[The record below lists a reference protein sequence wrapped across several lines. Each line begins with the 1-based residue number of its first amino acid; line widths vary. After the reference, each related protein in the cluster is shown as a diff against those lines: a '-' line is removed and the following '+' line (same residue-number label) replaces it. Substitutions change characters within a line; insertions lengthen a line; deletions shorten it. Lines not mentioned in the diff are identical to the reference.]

1 MVTNNANS
9 DLTAKKQKEKKVI
22 PMMMVIVIIVGF
34 FIGVASFCMAYT
46 YMMSD
51 ETSEPTE
58 ERFSANGVLKQA
70 QANLI
75 GSDIDAV
82 VKAIDKE
89 ASTISFY
96 NLKNDTNS
104 TVNVT
109 DKTIFPKDVTMD
121 TVAVGDI
128 YTYKFDKDENITEIK
143 NCQKAW
149 TVEDIGVSI
158 NTSAKLVKFSDT
170 SSKDNAEKSY
180 KYVEGLTSVS
190 YKNQPKTLENISPL
204 DYVKIKGYDNGKIN
218 RAYSIEILKSHG
230 EIQFQNMDSISNA
243 KVYINDKQYSMKSDS
258 RVLLTEGTYNV
269 KVTGSNTMDITK
281 QVNVV
286 PDNPTVIDLS
296 KIQVKTGVLN
306 ITSNVDGY
314 KLYLNDKEQNA
325 GESPLLEYG
334 TYTVKATK
342 DGYKDFT
349 SSVTIDS
356 DTNTLNIKMKKSETG
371 GTLNLNSVPS
381 SAEIYIDGSYAG
393 TGSVSRSVALGSYV
407 VECKADGYNSDKK
420 QINVSADGQVINL
433 TSSLHLLNK
442 NNNDKYYTCSL
453 RTGIIYF
460 YKKNTYW

>member
-243 KVYINDKQYSMKSDS
+243 KVYINDKQYTMKSDT

-433 TSSLHLLNK
+433 TFQL
-442 NNNDKYYTCSL
+442 TPAE
-453 RTGIIYF
+453 
-460 YKKNTYW
+460 

>member
-1 MVTNNANS
+1 
-9 DLTAKKQKEKKVI
+9 
-22 PMMMVIVIIVGF
+22 MMVIVIIVGF

-433 TSSLHLLNK
+433 TFQL
-442 NNNDKYYTCSL
+442 TPAE
-453 RTGIIYF
+453 
-460 YKKNTYW
+460 

>member
-22 PMMMVIVIIVGF
+22 PMMMVIVVIVGF

-82 VKAIDKE
+82 VKSIDKE
-89 ASTISFY
+89 ANTIVFY
-96 NLKNDTNS
+96 NLKNDTSS

-109 DKTIFPKDVTMD
+109 DTTIFPKNVTMD
-121 TVAVGDI
+121 TIAVGDI

-143 NCQKAW
+143 TCQKSW

-158 NTSAKLVKFSDT
+158 NTSAKLIKFSDT

-243 KVYINDKQYSMKSDS
+243 KIYINDKQYSMKSDS

-286 PDNPTVIDLS
+286 PDNPTVVDLS

-306 ITSNVDGY
+306 ISSNVDGY
-314 KLYLNDKEQNA
+314 KLYLNDKEQNT

-420 QINVSADGQVINL
+420 QINVSGDGQVINL
-433 TSSLHLLNK
+433 TFQL
-442 NNNDKYYTCSL
+442 TPAE
-453 RTGIIYF
+453 
-460 YKKNTYW
+460 

>member
-22 PMMMVIVIIVGF
+22 PMMMVIVVIVGF

-82 VKAIDKE
+82 VKSIDKE
-89 ASTISFY
+89 ANTIVFY
-96 NLKNDTNS
+96 NLKNDTSS

-109 DKTIFPKDVTMD
+109 DTTIFPKNVTMD
-121 TVAVGDI
+121 TIAVGDI

-143 NCQKAW
+143 TCQKSW

-158 NTSAKLVKFSDT
+158 NTSAKLIKFSDT

-243 KVYINDKQYSMKSDS
+243 KIYINDKQYSMKSDS

-286 PDNPTVIDLS
+286 PDNPTVVDLS

-306 ITSNVDGY
+306 ISSNVDGY
-314 KLYLNDKEQNA
+314 KLYLNDKEQNT

-356 DTNTLNIKMKKSETG
+356 DTNTLDIKMKKSETS

-433 TSSLHLLNK
+433 TFQL
-442 NNNDKYYTCSL
+442 TPAE
-453 RTGIIYF
+453 
-460 YKKNTYW
+460 

>member
-22 PMMMVIVIIVGF
+22 PMMMVIVVIVGF

-82 VKAIDKE
+82 VKSIDKE
-89 ASTISFY
+89 ANTIVFY
-96 NLKNDTNS
+96 NLKNDTSS

-109 DKTIFPKDVTMD
+109 DTTIFPKNVTMD
-121 TVAVGDI
+121 TIAVGDI

-143 NCQKAW
+143 TCQKSW

-158 NTSAKLVKFSDT
+158 NTSAKLIKFSDT

-204 DYVKIKGYDNGKIN
+204 DYVKINGYDNGKIN

-243 KVYINDKQYSMKSDS
+243 KIYINDKQYSMKSDS

-286 PDNPTVIDLS
+286 PDNPTVVDLS

-306 ITSNVDGY
+306 ISSNVDGY
-314 KLYLNDKEQNA
+314 KLYLNDKEQNT

-356 DTNTLNIKMKKSETG
+356 DTNTLDIKMKKSETG

-433 TSSLHLLNK
+433 TFQL
-442 NNNDKYYTCSL
+442 TPAE
-453 RTGIIYF
+453 
-460 YKKNTYW
+460 

>member
-325 GESPLLEYG
+325 GESPLFEYG

-433 TSSLHLLNK
+433 TFQL
-442 NNNDKYYTCSL
+442 TPAE
-453 RTGIIYF
+453 
-460 YKKNTYW
+460 

>member
-22 PMMMVIVIIVGF
+22 PMMMVIVVIVGF

-82 VKAIDKE
+82 VKSIDKE
-89 ASTISFY
+89 ANTIVFY
-96 NLKNDTNS
+96 NLKNDTSS

-109 DKTIFPKDVTMD
+109 DTTIFPKNVTMD
-121 TVAVGDI
+121 TIAVGDI

-143 NCQKAW
+143 TCQKSW

-158 NTSAKLVKFSDT
+158 NTSAKLIKFSDT

-243 KVYINDKQYSMKSDS
+243 KIYINDKQYSMKSDS

-286 PDNPTVIDLS
+286 PDNPTVVDLS

-306 ITSNVDGY
+306 ISSNVDGY
-314 KLYLNDKEQNA
+314 KLYLNDKEQNT

-356 DTNTLNIKMKKSETG
+356 DTNTLDIKMKKSETG

-393 TGSVSRSVALGSYV
+393 TGSISRSVALGSYV

-433 TSSLHLLNK
+433 TFQL
-442 NNNDKYYTCSL
+442 TPAE
-453 RTGIIYF
+453 
-460 YKKNTYW
+460 

>member
-22 PMMMVIVIIVGF
+22 PMMMVIVVIVGF

-82 VKAIDKE
+82 VKSIDKE
-89 ASTISFY
+89 ANTIAFY
-96 NLKNDTNS
+96 NLKNDTSS

-109 DKTIFPKDVTMD
+109 DTTIFPKNVTMD
-121 TVAVGDI
+121 TIAVGDI

-143 NCQKAW
+143 TCQKSW

-158 NTSAKLVKFSDT
+158 NTSAKLIKFSDT

-243 KVYINDKQYSMKSDS
+243 KIYINDKQYSMKSDS

-286 PDNPTVIDLS
+286 PDNPTVVDLS
-296 KIQVKTGVLN
+296 KIHVKTGVLN
-306 ITSNVDGY
+306 ISSNVDGY
-314 KLYLNDKEQNA
+314 KLYLNDKEQNT

-356 DTNTLNIKMKKSETG
+356 DTNTLDIKMKKSETG

-433 TSSLHLLNK
+433 TFQL
-442 NNNDKYYTCSL
+442 TPAE
-453 RTGIIYF
+453 
-460 YKKNTYW
+460 

>member
-230 EIQFQNMDSISNA
+230 EIQLQNMDSISNA

-433 TSSLHLLNK
+433 TFQL
-442 NNNDKYYTCSL
+442 TPAE
-453 RTGIIYF
+453 
-460 YKKNTYW
+460 

>member
-22 PMMMVIVIIVGF
+22 PMMMVIVVIVGF

-82 VKAIDKE
+82 VKSIDKE
-89 ASTISFY
+89 ANTIVFY
-96 NLKNDTNS
+96 NLKNDTSS

-109 DKTIFPKDVTMD
+109 DTTIFPKNVTMD
-121 TVAVGDI
+121 TIAVGDI

-143 NCQKAW
+143 TCQKSW

-158 NTSAKLVKFSDT
+158 NTSAKLIKFSDT

-243 KVYINDKQYSMKSDS
+243 KIYINDKQYSMKSDS

-286 PDNPTVIDLS
+286 PDNPTVVDLS

-306 ITSNVDGY
+306 ISSNVDGY
-314 KLYLNDKEQNA
+314 KLYLNDKEQNT

-356 DTNTLNIKMKKSETG
+356 DTNTLDIKMKKSETG

-433 TSSLHLLNK
+433 TFQL
-442 NNNDKYYTCSL
+442 T
-453 RTGIIYF
+453 RAE
-460 YKKNTYW
+460 

>member
-51 ETSEPTE
+51 EISEPTE

-281 QVNVV
+281 QVNVI

-433 TSSLHLLNK
+433 TFQL
-442 NNNDKYYTCSL
+442 TPAE
-453 RTGIIYF
+453 
-460 YKKNTYW
+460 

>member
-51 ETSEPTE
+51 EISEPTE

-218 RAYSIEILKSHG
+218 RAYSIEILKTHG

-433 TSSLHLLNK
+433 TFQL
-442 NNNDKYYTCSL
+442 TPAE
-453 RTGIIYF
+453 
-460 YKKNTYW
+460 

>member
-22 PMMMVIVIIVGF
+22 PMMMVIVVIVGF

-82 VKAIDKE
+82 VKSIDKE
-89 ASTISFY
+89 ANTIVFY
-96 NLKNDTNS
+96 NLKNDTSS

-109 DKTIFPKDVTMD
+109 DTTIFPKNVTMD
-121 TVAVGDI
+121 TIAVGDI

-143 NCQKAW
+143 TCQKSW
-149 TVEDIGVSI
+149 PVEDIGVSI
-158 NTSAKLVKFSDT
+158 NTSAKLIKFSDT
-170 SSKDNAEKSY
+170 SSKDNSEKSY

-243 KVYINDKQYSMKSDS
+243 KIYINDKQYSMKSDS

-286 PDNPTVIDLS
+286 PDNPTVVDLS

-306 ITSNVDGY
+306 ISSNVDGY
-314 KLYLNDKEQNA
+314 KLYLNDKEQNT

-356 DTNTLNIKMKKSETG
+356 DTNTLDIKMKKSETS

-433 TSSLHLLNK
+433 TFQL
-442 NNNDKYYTCSL
+442 TPAE
-453 RTGIIYF
+453 
-460 YKKNTYW
+460 

>member
-371 GTLNLNSVPS
+371 GALNLNSVPS

-433 TSSLHLLNK
+433 TFQL
-442 NNNDKYYTCSL
+442 TPAE
-453 RTGIIYF
+453 
-460 YKKNTYW
+460 

>member
-1 MVTNNANS
+1 
-9 DLTAKKQKEKKVI
+9 
-22 PMMMVIVIIVGF
+22 
-34 FIGVASFCMAYT
+34 
-46 YMMSD
+46 MMSD

-433 TSSLHLLNK
+433 TFQL
-442 NNNDKYYTCSL
+442 TPAE
-453 RTGIIYF
+453 
-460 YKKNTYW
+460 

>member
-22 PMMMVIVIIVGF
+22 PMMMVIVVIVGF

-82 VKAIDKE
+82 VKSIDKE
-89 ASTISFY
+89 ANTIVFY
-96 NLKNDTNS
+96 NLKNDTSS

-109 DKTIFPKDVTMD
+109 DTTIFPKNVTMD
-121 TVAVGDI
+121 TIAVGDI

-143 NCQKAW
+143 TCQKSW

-158 NTSAKLVKFSDT
+158 NTSAKLIKFSDT

-243 KVYINDKQYSMKSDS
+243 KIYINDKQYSMKSDS

-269 KVTGSNTMDITK
+269 KVTGSNTMDITE

-286 PDNPTVIDLS
+286 PDNPTVVDLS

-306 ITSNVDGY
+306 ISSNVDGY
-314 KLYLNDKEQNA
+314 KLYLNDKEQNT

-356 DTNTLNIKMKKSETG
+356 DTNTLDIKMKKSETS

-433 TSSLHLLNK
+433 TFQL
-442 NNNDKYYTCSL
+442 TPAE
-453 RTGIIYF
+453 
-460 YKKNTYW
+460 

>member
-1 MVTNNANS
+1 
-9 DLTAKKQKEKKVI
+9 
-22 PMMMVIVIIVGF
+22 MVIVIIVGF

-433 TSSLHLLNK
+433 TFQL
-442 NNNDKYYTCSL
+442 TPAE
-453 RTGIIYF
+453 
-460 YKKNTYW
+460 

>member
-22 PMMMVIVIIVGF
+22 PMMMVIVVIVGF

-82 VKAIDKE
+82 VKSIDKE
-89 ASTISFY
+89 ANPIVFY
-96 NLKNDTNS
+96 NLKYDTSS

-109 DKTIFPKDVTMD
+109 DTTIFPKNVTMD
-121 TVAVGDI
+121 TIAVGDI

-143 NCQKAW
+143 TCQKSW

-158 NTSAKLVKFSDT
+158 NTSAKLIKFSDT

-243 KVYINDKQYSMKSDS
+243 KIYINDKQYSMKSDS

-286 PDNPTVIDLS
+286 PDNPTVVDLS

-306 ITSNVDGY
+306 ISSNVDGY
-314 KLYLNDKEQNA
+314 KLYLNDKEQNT

-356 DTNTLNIKMKKSETG
+356 DTNTLDIKMKKSETG

-433 TSSLHLLNK
+433 TFQL
-442 NNNDKYYTCSL
+442 TPAE
-453 RTGIIYF
+453 
-460 YKKNTYW
+460 

>member
-420 QINVSADGQVINL
+420 QINVSADAQVINL
-433 TSSLHLLNK
+433 TFQL
-442 NNNDKYYTCSL
+442 TPAE
-453 RTGIIYF
+453 
-460 YKKNTYW
+460 

>member
-269 KVTGSNTMDITK
+269 KVTASNSMDITK

-433 TSSLHLLNK
+433 TFQL
-442 NNNDKYYTCSL
+442 TPAE
-453 RTGIIYF
+453 
-460 YKKNTYW
+460 

>member
-269 KVTGSNTMDITK
+269 KVTGSNIMDITK

-433 TSSLHLLNK
+433 TFQL
-442 NNNDKYYTCSL
+442 TPAE
-453 RTGIIYF
+453 
-460 YKKNTYW
+460 

>member
-325 GESPLLEYG
+325 GESPLLDYG

-433 TSSLHLLNK
+433 TFQL
-442 NNNDKYYTCSL
+442 TPAE
-453 RTGIIYF
+453 
-460 YKKNTYW
+460 

>member
-22 PMMMVIVIIVGF
+22 PMMMVIVVIVGF

-82 VKAIDKE
+82 VKSIDKE
-89 ASTISFY
+89 ANTIVFY
-96 NLKNDTNS
+96 NLKNDTSS

-109 DKTIFPKDVTMD
+109 DTTIFPKNVTMD
-121 TVAVGDI
+121 TIAVGDI

-143 NCQKAW
+143 TCQKSW

-158 NTSAKLVKFSDT
+158 NTSAKLIKFSDT

-218 RAYSIEILKSHG
+218 RAYSIEILNSHG

-243 KVYINDKQYSMKSDS
+243 KIYINDKQYSMKSDS

-286 PDNPTVIDLS
+286 PDNPTVVDLS

-306 ITSNVDGY
+306 ISSNVDGY
-314 KLYLNDKEQNA
+314 KLYLNDKEQNT

-433 TSSLHLLNK
+433 TFQL
-442 NNNDKYYTCSL
+442 TPAE
-453 RTGIIYF
+453 
-460 YKKNTYW
+460 

>member
-22 PMMMVIVIIVGF
+22 PMMMVIVVIVGF

-82 VKAIDKE
+82 VKSIDKE
-89 ASTISFY
+89 ANTIVFY
-96 NLKNDTNS
+96 NLKNDTSS

-109 DKTIFPKDVTMD
+109 DTTIFPKNVTMD
-121 TVAVGDI
+121 TIAVGDI

-143 NCQKAW
+143 TCQKSW

-158 NTSAKLVKFSDT
+158 NTSAKLIKFSDT

-243 KVYINDKQYSMKSDS
+243 KIYINDKQYSMKSDS

-286 PDNPTVIDLS
+286 PDNPTVVDLS

-306 ITSNVDGY
+306 ISSNVDGY
-314 KLYLNDKEQNA
+314 KLYLNDKEQNT

-349 SSVTIDS
+349 SSVTIAS
-356 DTNTLNIKMKKSETG
+356 DTNT
-371 GTLNLNSVPS
+371 
-381 SAEIYIDGSYAG
+381 
-393 TGSVSRSVALGSYV
+393 SVALGSYV

-433 TSSLHLLNK
+433 TFQL
-442 NNNDKYYTCSL
+442 TPAE
-453 RTGIIYF
+453 
-460 YKKNTYW
+460 

>member
-22 PMMMVIVIIVGF
+22 PMMMVIVVIVGF

-82 VKAIDKE
+82 VKSIDKE
-89 ASTISFY
+89 ANTIVFY
-96 NLKNDTNS
+96 NLKNDTSS

-109 DKTIFPKDVTMD
+109 DTTIFPKNVTMD
-121 TVAVGDI
+121 TIAVGDI

-143 NCQKAW
+143 TCQKSW

-158 NTSAKLVKFSDT
+158 NTSAKLIKFSDT
-170 SSKDNAEKSY
+170 SSQDNAEKSY

-243 KVYINDKQYSMKSDS
+243 KIYINDKQYSMKSDS

-286 PDNPTVIDLS
+286 PDNPTVVDLS

-306 ITSNVDGY
+306 ISSNVDGY
-314 KLYLNDKEQNA
+314 KLYLNDKEQNT

-433 TSSLHLLNK
+433 TFQL
-442 NNNDKYYTCSL
+442 TPAE
-453 RTGIIYF
+453 
-460 YKKNTYW
+460 

>member
-1 MVTNNANS
+1 
-9 DLTAKKQKEKKVI
+9 
-22 PMMMVIVIIVGF
+22 MVIVVIVGF

-82 VKAIDKE
+82 VKSIDKE
-89 ASTISFY
+89 ANTIVFY
-96 NLKNDTNS
+96 NLKNDTSS

-109 DKTIFPKDVTMD
+109 DTTIFPRNVTMD
-121 TVAVGDI
+121 TIAVGDI

-143 NCQKAW
+143 TCQKSW

-158 NTSAKLVKFSDT
+158 NTSAKLIKFSDT

-243 KVYINDKQYSMKSDS
+243 KIYINDKQYSMKSDS

-286 PDNPTVIDLS
+286 PDNPTVVDLS

-306 ITSNVDGY
+306 ISSNVDGY
-314 KLYLNDKEQNA
+314 KLYLNDKEQNT

-356 DTNTLNIKMKKSETG
+356 DTNTLDIKMKKSETG

-433 TSSLHLLNK
+433 TFQL
-442 NNNDKYYTCSL
+442 TPAE
-453 RTGIIYF
+453 
-460 YKKNTYW
+460 

>member
-22 PMMMVIVIIVGF
+22 PMMMVIVVIVGF

-82 VKAIDKE
+82 VKSIDKE
-89 ASTISFY
+89 ANTIVFY
-96 NLKNDTNS
+96 NLKNDTSS

-109 DKTIFPKDVTMD
+109 DTTIFPKNVTMD
-121 TVAVGDI
+121 TIAVGDI

-143 NCQKAW
+143 TCQKSW

-158 NTSAKLVKFSDT
+158 NTSAKLIKFSDT

-243 KVYINDKQYSMKSDS
+243 KIYINDKQYSMKSDS

-286 PDNPTVIDLS
+286 PDNPTVVDLS

-306 ITSNVDGY
+306 ISSNVDGY
-314 KLYLNDKEQNA
+314 KLYLNDKEQNT

-356 DTNTLNIKMKKSETG
+356 DTNTLDIKMKKSETS

-433 TSSLHLLNK
+433 TFHL
-442 NNNDKYYTCSL
+442 TPAE
-453 RTGIIYF
+453 
-460 YKKNTYW
+460 

>member
-325 GESPLLEYG
+325 GETPLLEYG

-433 TSSLHLLNK
+433 TFQL
-442 NNNDKYYTCSL
+442 TPAE
-453 RTGIIYF
+453 
-460 YKKNTYW
+460 

>member
-22 PMMMVIVIIVGF
+22 PMMMVIVVIVGF

-82 VKAIDKE
+82 VKSIDKE
-89 ASTISFY
+89 ANTIAFY
-96 NLKNDTNS
+96 NLKNDTSS

-109 DKTIFPKDVTMD
+109 DTTIFPKNVTMD
-121 TVAVGDI
+121 TIAVGDI

-143 NCQKAW
+143 TCQKSW

-158 NTSAKLVKFSDT
+158 NTSAKLIKFSDT

-230 EIQFQNMDSISNA
+230 EIQFQNMDSMSNA
-243 KVYINDKQYSMKSDS
+243 KIYINDKQYSMKSDS

-286 PDNPTVIDLS
+286 PDNPTVVDLS

-306 ITSNVDGY
+306 ISSNVDGY
-314 KLYLNDKEQNA
+314 KLYLNDKEQNT

-356 DTNTLNIKMKKSETG
+356 DTNTLDIKMKKSETG

-433 TSSLHLLNK
+433 TFQL
-442 NNNDKYYTCSL
+442 TPAE
-453 RTGIIYF
+453 
-460 YKKNTYW
+460 

>member
-22 PMMMVIVIIVGF
+22 PMMMVIVVIVGF

-82 VKAIDKE
+82 VKSIDKE
-89 ASTISFY
+89 ANTIAFY
-96 NLKNDTNS
+96 NLKNDTSS

-109 DKTIFPKDVTMD
+109 DTTIFPKNVTMD
-121 TVAVGDI
+121 TIAVGDI

-143 NCQKAW
+143 TCQKAW

-158 NTSAKLVKFSDT
+158 NTSAKLIKFSDT

-230 EIQFQNMDSISNA
+230 EIQFQNMDTISNA
-243 KVYINDKQYSMKSDS
+243 KIYINDKQYSMKSDS

-314 KLYLNDKEQNA
+314 KLYLNDKEQNT

-433 TSSLHLLNK
+433 TFQL
-442 NNNDKYYTCSL
+442 TPAE
-453 RTGIIYF
+453 
-460 YKKNTYW
+460 

>member
-269 KVTGSNTMDITK
+269 KVTGSNTMDISK

-433 TSSLHLLNK
+433 TFQL
-442 NNNDKYYTCSL
+442 TPAE
-453 RTGIIYF
+453 
-460 YKKNTYW
+460 

>member
-22 PMMMVIVIIVGF
+22 PMMMVIVVIVGF

-82 VKAIDKE
+82 VKSIDKE
-89 ASTISFY
+89 ANTIAFY
-96 NLKNDTNS
+96 NLKNDTSS

-109 DKTIFPKDVTMD
+109 DTTIFPKNVTMD
-121 TVAVGDI
+121 TIAVGDI

-143 NCQKAW
+143 TCQKSW

-158 NTSAKLVKFSDT
+158 NTSAKLIKFSDT

-243 KVYINDKQYSMKSDS
+243 KIYINDTQYSMKSDS

-286 PDNPTVIDLS
+286 PDNPTVVDLS

-306 ITSNVDGY
+306 ISSNVDGY
-314 KLYLNDKEQNA
+314 KLYLNDKEQNT

-356 DTNTLNIKMKKSETG
+356 DTNTLDIKMKKSETG

-433 TSSLHLLNK
+433 TFQL
-442 NNNDKYYTCSL
+442 TPAE
-453 RTGIIYF
+453 
-460 YKKNTYW
+460 

>member
-22 PMMMVIVIIVGF
+22 PMMMVIVVIVGF

-82 VKAIDKE
+82 VKSIDKE
-89 ASTISFY
+89 ANTIVFY
-96 NLKNDTNS
+96 NLKNDTSS

-109 DKTIFPKDVTMD
+109 DTTIFPKNVTMD
-121 TVAVGDI
+121 TIAVGDI

-143 NCQKAW
+143 TCQKSW

-158 NTSAKLVKFSDT
+158 NTSAKLIKFSDT

-243 KVYINDKQYSMKSDS
+243 KIYINDKQYSMKSDS

-281 QVNVV
+281 QVNIV
-286 PDNPTVIDLS
+286 PDNPTVVDLS

-306 ITSNVDGY
+306 ISSNVDGY
-314 KLYLNDKEQNA
+314 KLYLNDKEQNT

-356 DTNTLNIKMKKSETG
+356 DTNTLDIKMKKSETG

-433 TSSLHLLNK
+433 TFQL
-442 NNNDKYYTCSL
+442 TPAE
-453 RTGIIYF
+453 
-460 YKKNTYW
+460 

>member
-306 ITSNVDGY
+306 ITSNLDGY

-433 TSSLHLLNK
+433 TFQL
-442 NNNDKYYTCSL
+442 TPAE
-453 RTGIIYF
+453 
-460 YKKNTYW
+460 

>member
-22 PMMMVIVIIVGF
+22 PMMMVIVVIVGF

-82 VKAIDKE
+82 VKSIDKE
-89 ASTISFY
+89 ANTIAFY
-96 NLKNDTNS
+96 NLKNDTSS

-109 DKTIFPKDVTMD
+109 DTTIFPKNVTMD
-121 TVAVGDI
+121 TIAVGDI

-143 NCQKAW
+143 TCQKSW

-158 NTSAKLVKFSDT
+158 NTSAKLIKFSDT

-180 KYVEGLTSVS
+180 KYVEGLTS
-190 YKNQPKTLENISPL
+190 ISPL

-243 KVYINDKQYSMKSDS
+243 KIYINDKQYSMKSDS

-286 PDNPTVIDLS
+286 PDNPTVVDLS

-306 ITSNVDGY
+306 ISSNVDGY
-314 KLYLNDKEQNA
+314 KLYLNDKEQNT

-356 DTNTLNIKMKKSETG
+356 DTNTLDIKMKKSETG

-433 TSSLHLLNK
+433 TFQL
-442 NNNDKYYTCSL
+442 TPAE
-453 RTGIIYF
+453 
-460 YKKNTYW
+460 

>member
-22 PMMMVIVIIVGF
+22 PMMMVIVVIVGF

-82 VKAIDKE
+82 VKSIDKE
-89 ASTISFY
+89 ANTIVFY
-96 NLKNDTNS
+96 DLKNDTSS

-109 DKTIFPKDVTMD
+109 DTTIFPKNVTMD
-121 TVAVGDI
+121 TIAVGDI

-143 NCQKAW
+143 TCQKSW
-149 TVEDIGVSI
+149 TAEDIGVSI
-158 NTSAKLVKFSDT
+158 NTSAKLIKFSDT

-243 KVYINDKQYSMKSDS
+243 KIYINDKQYSMKSDS

-286 PDNPTVIDLS
+286 PDNPTVVKKK

-306 ITSNVDGY
+306 ISSNVDGY
-314 KLYLNDKEQNA
+314 KLYLNDKEQNT

-356 DTNTLNIKMKKSETG
+356 DTNTLDIKMKKSETG

-433 TSSLHLLNK
+433 TFQL
-442 NNNDKYYTCSL
+442 TPAE
-453 RTGIIYF
+453 
-460 YKKNTYW
+460 